1 MISTQLQ
8 QRRQNPHRPSANG
21 FTLVEV
27 VIAGVILVSVMT
39 AVAQMSVSSLGG
51 SKNRNSRD
59 ELEAAVNNDIQLLQQ
74 ADSYLTFESLSDSEQ
89 IKACLDPTSYLI
101 PYLENEVPQ
110 EDLQPGIKRSINAG
124 AGVTLDLVEVTY
136 QFAGPENG
144 VSDEFRII
152 ELNPNFSAQ
161 CYTTS

>member
-1 MISTQLQ
+1 MITTQLQ
-8 QRRQNPHRPSANG
+8 QRRQNPYRQSADG

-51 SKNRNSRD
+51 SQNRISRD
-59 ELEAAVNNDIQLLQQ
+59 GLEAAVNNDIQLLQK
-74 ADSYLTFESLSDSEQ
+74 ADSYLTFESLTASEQ
-89 IKACLDPTSYLI
+89 IEACLDPTSYLI
-101 PYLENEVPQ
+101 PYLENEAPQ
-110 EDLQPGIKRSINAG
+110 GDLHPGITRSINAG
-124 AGVTLDLVEVTY
+124 EGVTVDLVEVSY
-136 QFAGPENG
+136 QFNGPENG
-144 VSDEFRII
+144 ISNEFRII